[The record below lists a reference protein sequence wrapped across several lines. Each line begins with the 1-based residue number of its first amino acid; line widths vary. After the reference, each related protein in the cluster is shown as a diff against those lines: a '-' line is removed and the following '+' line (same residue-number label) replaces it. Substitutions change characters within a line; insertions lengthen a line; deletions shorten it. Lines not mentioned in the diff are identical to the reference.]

1 MTVGIVTSSV
11 MPTAQ
16 QVVRLRS
23 FPRILILISSNLS
36 SRYNGTGQQNKQCF
50 YCIIRL
56 INNPITT
63 AGAMYRINRA
73 VKVLTPFKPVYH

>member
-36 SRYNGTGQQNKQCF
+36 RYNGTGQQNKQSF

-73 VKVLTPFKPVYH
+73 VKVLTSFKPVYH